1 MHNLRNSK
9 RGMVDLIVMILMIV
23 LLLGVSVLAF
33 IAFDR
38 AKKEELYLAKMREL
52 PAAQRAEMDATKAK
66 FAQVSGLIGFKGNAD
81 FSSPAAIKQMLEK
94 GGARNGMLQK
104 ISSQNP
110 ENADN
115 SGIKNVTFTEKKLP
129 RVGMTKEEPVS
140 IYTYADGITV
150 LEAIAKQD
158 ALINSLVSE
167 YIPSMEK
174 QVKLQRKWRDDASTE
189 RKTVVD
195 AAFTQLEKDIY
206 TENEALEDK
215 NQKAIEAETEA
226 TAATVRQQEAYDNLF
241 GQAVIDAY
249 RTKNEAM
256 RSTLPAREAAREM
269 GEEFQKKAARR
280 IIDDSR
286 DPDGYVFL
294 VDNVSGWVWINIGQ
308 KSDVR
313 LDMSFQVLRADPS
326 LPSLMPV
333 GEIRVKEILRG
344 NVARCRI
351 DALDDQG
358 VMPRQ
363 GDIVRNPNFND
374 RQYYSY
380 CLVGKFGGRSSRY
393 TYEQWVTKLSEMGFR
408 VVQRVSGSTDVAILG
423 EDWRSDPAYLKAREE
438 GLEFETMTEKDLMWF
453 LGLEGPEAK

>member
-1 MHNLRNSK
+1 MHNLRASR

-33 IAFDR
+33 IAMDR
-38 AKKEELYLAKMREL
+38 AKKEELYLAKMKEL
-52 PAAQRAEMDATKAK
+52 PAQQRAEMDATRAK
-66 FAQVSGLIGFKGNAD
+66 FAQVSNLIGFKGNAD
-81 FSSPAAIKQMLEK
+81 FSSPAAIKLMLEK
-94 GGARNGMLQK
+94 GGQRNGMVQK
-104 ISSQNP
+104 ISSP
-110 ENADN
+110 NAEQVD
-115 SGIKNVTFTEKKLP
+115 GLKNVTFTEKKLP
-129 RVGMTKEEPVS
+129 RVGGTKEEAVN

-158 ALINSLVSE
+158 ELINSLVAD

-174 QVKLQRKWRDDASTE
+174 QVELQRQWLKTANDE
-189 RKTVVD
+189 RKTAVD
-195 AAFTQLEKDIY
+195 AGFTQLANDIY
-206 TENEALEDK
+206 AKNAALKEK
-215 NQKAIEAETEA
+215 HGAAIQAETDMTEA
-226 TAATVRQQEAYDNLF
+226 TKRQQEAYDNLS
-241 GQAVIDAY
+241 GQAVMDAY
-249 RTKNEAM
+249 KAKNDAM
-256 RSTLPAREAAREM
+256 RATLPAREAAREM
-269 GEEFQKKAARR
+269 GDEFQRKAARR
-280 IIDDSR
+280 TIDDTR

-308 KSDVR
+308 RSDVR
-313 LDMSFQVLRADPS
+313 LDMSFQVLRADPA

-351 DALDDQG
+351 DALDDQN

-380 CLVGKFGGRSSRY
+380 CLVGKFGGNSSRF
-393 TYEQWVTKLSEMGFR
+393 TYQQWVTKLHEMGFH
-408 VVQRVSGSTDVAILG
+408 VVQRISGSTDVAILG
-423 EDWRSDPAYLKAREE
+423 EDWRNDPAYIKAREE

>member
-215 NQKAIEAETEA
+215 NQKAIE
-226 TAATVRQQEAYDNLF
+226 L
-241 GQAVIDAY
+241 
-249 RTKNEAM
+249 K
-256 RSTLPAREAAREM
+256 
-269 GEEFQKKAARR
+269 
-280 IIDDSR
+280 
-286 DPDGYVFL
+286 
-294 VDNVSGWVWINIGQ
+294 
-308 KSDVR
+308 
-313 LDMSFQVLRADPS
+313 
-326 LPSLMPV
+326 
-333 GEIRVKEILRG
+333 
-344 NVARCRI
+344 
-351 DALDDQG
+351 
-358 VMPRQ
+358 PRQ
-363 GDIVRNPNFND
+363 PPPPCANRKPMTT
-374 RQYYSY
+374 
-380 CLVGKFGGRSSRY
+380 SS
-393 TYEQWVTKLSEMGFR
+393 
-408 VVQRVSGSTDVAILG
+408 
-423 EDWRSDPAYLKAREE
+423 AR
-438 GLEFETMTEKDLMWF
+438 
-453 LGLEGPEAK
+453 P